1 MPRPCHELHDLQP
14 PGACHWCDI
23 GRDPDSGYGR
33 AFADRPPPGPC
44 GHLGPPTGEL
54 RECPT
59 CLGRVRLKVLAC
71 AVYGGC
77 LPSLKVEGLG
87 CCAGCPDYVERAD
100 RVNESAHVDHL

>member
-1 MPRPCHELHDLQP
+1 MNPPCHHSYRSPPQP
-14 PGACHWCDI
+14 GCVYCAIREVPYWR
-23 GRDPDSGYGR
+23 GRWTTD
-33 AFADRPPPGPC
+33 PPPGPC
-44 GHLGPPTGEL
+44 RHLGPPTGEL

-100 RVNESAHVDHL
+100 RVYESADVDHL